1 MKTLRSLYC
10 VFIVQSIFAQG
21 SLVTIDPTIQKF
33 IGDVS
38 KLDRSKYFLIHTPA
52 NTPLLQNF
60 YNEYNVEWSG
70 RGFYGPGIE
79 AKKLKGE
86 VGIYPKTKNKKTNK
100 VKSVRRYVATEH
112 PRNLYKEG
120 LDIDAL
126 SDWAVEYFKTLMIM
140 KSSMV

>member
-1 MKTLRSLYC
+1 MCIL
-10 VFIVQSIFAQG
+10 VQSIFAQG

-79 AKKLKGE
+79 AKKLKGKLE
-86 VGIYPKTKNKKTNK
+86 YIQRQKIKKPTKQNQLDDMLQLSIQEIFIKK
-100 VKSVRRYVATEH
+100 
-112 PRNLYKEG
+112 
-120 LDIDAL
+120 D
-126 SDWAVEYFKTLMIM
+126 
-140 KSSMV
+140 